1 MIRLV
6 DCGRSWCLWDQN
18 GYERTTLGCPA
29 RCGREDRSGR
39 GKAENGS
46 LVPWNEVIALVP
58 VLLERL
64 LPFVE
69 DIFCGCQVSAKQ
81 EQLRAT
87 PAGTD

>member
-1 MIRLV
+1 MNAR
-6 DCGRSWCLWDQN
+6 LWD
-18 GYERTTLGCPA
+18 A
-29 RCGREDRSGR
+29 RRDVA
-39 GKAENGS
+39 GKIDQGGKKTENGS